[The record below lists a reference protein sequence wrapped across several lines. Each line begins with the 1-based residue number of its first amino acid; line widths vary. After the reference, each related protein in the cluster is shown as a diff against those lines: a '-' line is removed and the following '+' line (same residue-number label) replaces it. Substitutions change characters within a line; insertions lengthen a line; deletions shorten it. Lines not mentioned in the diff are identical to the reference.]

1 VFIFIQRTNSWWW
14 CWLRRGRENN
24 KLNRYFVDVKFY
36 LEDAAWFSAKLS
48 LHWECKSVLHAE
60 CTRYQDFEPLELRL
74 NLILGRTVW
83 EKGS

>member
-1 VFIFIQRTNSWWW
+1 M
-14 CWLRRGRENN
+14 RRRREV
-24 KLNRYFVDVKFY
+24 VDVKFC

-48 LHWECKSVLHAE
+48 LHWECKSVLRAA